1 MWYKCSFLHDKV
13 AVQQTVDFN
22 DLLFNSIFWDVI
34 VLILLYF
41 KKWAGLQFLI
51 SKLETQEYVQNSQQK
66 LLTGT
71 GAANFTSNRS
81 GTLECA
87 VNISANNNNV
97 PKHENSLTQKM
108 LVHNFVQTT
117 LHGFWSSKFNRN
129 N

>member
-1 MWYKCSFLHDKV
+1 MWYKCSFLHDKT
-13 AVQQTVDFN
+13 AVQQTVDFS
-22 DLLFNSIFWDVI
+22 DLLFNSIFWEVI

-81 GTLECA
+81 GTLECSI
-87 VNISANNNNV
+87 NISANNNI
-97 PKHENSLTQKM
+97 PKHEISLTQKM
-108 LVHNFVQTT
+108 LVA
-117 LHGFWSSKFNRN
+117 S
-129 N
+129 

>member
-1 MWYKCSFLHDKV
+1 MWYECSFLHDKV
-13 AVQQTVDFN
+13 AVQQTVDFS

-71 GAANFTSNRS
+71 GAANFRSNRS
-81 GTLECA
+81 CTLECS
-87 VNISANNNNV
+87 VKISENNNV

-108 LVHNFVQTT
+108 LVHNFVQTA